1 VNAVN
6 AVNAVNSTSWI
17 QFILAGVAC
26 GVLFLASLAIVRYGK
41 GLKGQVAPPAP
52 SRGRRSGGSSIAS
65 GMSRDTYNMARK
77 LKEQGVSTAQLAGM
91 SAAEQQFFLETMS
104 ARLGDG
110 TGPRLVRPPAGATA
124 AAPAAEAAPLPAA
137 ALVTGPIHCPVCR
150 SVIGQRSEPGPTM
163 QKCPGCSRRVTTKVD
178 GDRLTVTVSYGMGT
192 PARGSAAIRPRG

>member
-1 VNAVN
+1 M
-6 AVNAVNSTSWI
+6 NSTSWI
-17 QFILAGVAC
+17 QFILAAVAC
-26 GVLFLASLAIVRYGK
+26 GVLLLASFAIVRFGK
-41 GLKGQVAPPAP
+41 ELKGQVAQPT
-52 SRGRRSGGSSIAS
+52 SGGRSGGSVQAM

-77 LKEQGVSTAQLAGM
+77 LKEQGVSTAALAGM

-110 TGPRLVRPPAGATA
+110 TGPRLVRPPSGGAGGAAA
-124 AAPAAEAAPLPAA
+124 AAPAEPAPIPAA

-150 SVIGQRSEPGPTM
+150 TVIGQRSEPGPTM

-192 PARGSAAIRPRG
+192 PAKGSSAIRPRA